1 MSIQYTVPGFERES
15 PPITTRPGLLQIFT
29 WFVKGTNTRPDANVF
44 STNSFY
50 LVYLSYHQVKGTNS
64 RQGPSVLGTNTFH
77 PYLSFTCLYILP
89 RYTYHLH
96 TYTVH
101 LYLTYTS
108 HLYLS
113 FTYLYSS
120 PIPYIYLSFTYLY
133 SSPIPYLYLTF
144 TYLYSS
150 PIPYLYLSFTYLYSS
165 HILMYQ
171 KSGGTDRTIFPPKP
185 NIHSPVVNCTSVLLS
200 GIMPSVS

>member
-120 PIPYIYLSFTYLY
+120 PIPY
-133 SSPIPYLYLTF
+133 
-144 TYLYSS
+144 
-150 PIPYLYLSFTYLYSS
+150 LYLSFTYLYSS
-165 HILMYQ
+165 HTLMYQ

>member
-1 MSIQYTVPGFERES
+1 M
-15 PPITTRPGLLQIFT
+15 
-29 WFVKGTNTRPDANVF
+29 
-44 STNSFY
+44 
-50 LVYLSYHQVKGTNS
+50 
-64 RQGPSVLGTNTFH
+64 LGTNTFH

-120 PIPYIYLSFTYLY
+120 PIPYLYLS
-133 SSPIPYLYLTF
+133 F